1 MKIEI
6 IEIESGGMYLRLSS
20 SSSSSS
26 SSPSSPPL
34 SSSSLN
40 VLGRFRSISLMYTL
54 VDHPASNRIVEGVNQ
69 TITNRL
75 RQKIIENAPRFYQFN
90 YLMIGNDPVQL
101 FQDHPLETNRF
112 IAFNNSMMS
121 HEY

>member
-1 MKIEI
+1 MNSWTDKTDYIETKMKIEI

-40 VLGRFRSISLMYTL
+40 VLGRFRS
-54 VDHPASNRIVEGVNQ
+54 
-69 TITNRL
+69 
-75 RQKIIENAPRFYQFN
+75 KF
-90 YLMIGNDPVQL
+90 
-101 FQDHPLETNRF
+101 
-112 IAFNNSMMS
+112 
-121 HEY
+121 